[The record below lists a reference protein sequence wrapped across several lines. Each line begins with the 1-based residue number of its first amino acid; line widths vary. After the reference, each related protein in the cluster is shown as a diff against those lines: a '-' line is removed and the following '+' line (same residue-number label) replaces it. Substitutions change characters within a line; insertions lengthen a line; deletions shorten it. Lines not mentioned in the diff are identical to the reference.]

1 MAANPRYQW
10 LLIAL
15 LSFNFG
21 IVFFDRNAI
30 SFLTPFIQQELQL
43 SNTQIGLF
51 ASALA
56 FSWALAGLFIG
67 WLSDKL
73 GKRKILLVVSTIVFS
88 LASVLSGLAGG
99 FLSLLGA
106 RLLMGVAE
114 GGIMPV
120 SQTLIA
126 AEVAPERRGLA
137 QGITQIFGANL
148 LANFLG
154 PIVIVAIGAS
164 MGWRNAFFVSALP
177 GFFSA
182 VLLWMLVREPEVAV
196 AASEAPRG
204 RSALLPLL
212 ADRTLL
218 LCILIATL
226 LVAFFVVFM
235 TFMPLYLTQVR
246 GVTNQGMSYIMST
259 FGLASM
265 AVAFLVPGSSD
276 RFGRKP
282 VVVVTFLVG
291 LILPLGVLLTSGSD
305 PLPLV
310 VSIALGCCVS
320 GCFPLVM
327 ATIPSEHVAAAQT
340 ATALSL
346 TMGIS
351 EVVGGVAAPYFAGG
365 IADAYGLGA
374 VMWILAG
381 ICLSCAL
388 LALMLKETAPR
399 VLALRRAVP

>member
-1 MAANPRYQW
+1 
-10 LLIAL
+10 
-15 LSFNFG
+15 
-21 IVFFDRNAI
+21 
-30 SFLTPFIQQELQL
+30 
-43 SNTQIGLF
+43 
-51 ASALA
+51 
-56 FSWALAGLFIG
+56 
-67 WLSDKL
+67 
-73 GKRKILLVVSTIVFS
+73 
-88 LASVLSGLAGG
+88 
-99 FLSLLGA
+99 
-106 RLLMGVAE
+106 
-114 GGIMPV
+114 MPV

-182 VLLWMLVREPEVAV
+182 VLLWMLVREPEVAA